1 MEPSVHGFDAQRIAA
16 SPAVDVSDS
25 DCVHNVVSSRQNSAR
40 SRVTMLKG
48 LVSSL
53 WSAVSG
59 AGDGDAA
66 PGELRA
72 AIAELWV
79 YPVKSMKGTRVSET
93 EFEALGLCQDRR
105 YLVVTPEGRFITQRQ
120 RPLLATIA
128 PQLVF
133 NDDGTFDG
141 LRLTATKP
149 ASEVV
154 GAASSDIRV
163 PLVTAA
169 HVGAVTRTVKVWGQ
183 PIENAVDQGDAVS
196 AWLVATLQADEE
208 LRLVYFDPATCK
220 RPVDDPGFITAAD
233 GAVTGFADGYPMLI
247 ANTASLADLNSRI
260 TAASASADALPMTR
274 FRPNIVV
281 TALAAAEGAGAGGSA
296 DPATSAK
303 PLEAWEED
311 TWRHFKILRQG
322 DTAAVIAHMEGV
334 KRCGRCLVTTTDQE
348 TGVQGTRLSEPLAT
362 LSTFRAAA
370 CKEVMFGL
378 VSAMPRADTQTNGHS
393 SHCLLRASLLH
404 CPVPLTRPC
413 LQNVV
418 PKPADGERGT
428 LRVGDVISV
437 TRREPIGPL

>member
-1 MEPSVHGFDAQRIAA
+1 
-16 SPAVDVSDS
+16 
-25 DCVHNVVSSRQNSAR
+25 
-40 SRVTMLKG
+40 
-48 LVSSL
+48 
-53 WSAVSG
+53 
-59 AGDGDAA
+59 
-66 PGELRA
+66 
-72 AIAELWV
+72 
-79 YPVKSMKGTRVSET
+79 MKGTRVSET

-105 YLVVTPEGRFITQRQ
+105 YLVVTPEGRFVTQRQ

-128 PQLVF
+128 PTLVF
-133 NDDGTFDG
+133 TDEGSFDG

-149 ASEVV
+149 ASDVV
-154 GAASSDIRV
+154 GAGSAAVSSDIRV

-208 LRLVYFDPATCK
+208 VRLVYFDPATCK

-247 ANTASLADLNSRI
+247 ANAASLADLNVRI
-260 TAASASADALPMTR
+260 TAANAGADPLPMTR

-281 TALAAAEGAGAGGSA
+281 TALRAAEGAGAGGSA
-296 DPATSAK
+296 DPATAAK

-322 DTAAVIAHMEGV
+322 DTSAVLAHMEGV
-334 KRCGRCLVTTTDQE
+334 KRCGRCLITTTDQE

-378 VSAMPRADTQTNGHS
+378 VSAMPLAARRRGEQAQLSLPLYLSLPAARLITTLPRAAHPT
-393 SHCLLRASLLH
+393 
-404 CPVPLTRPC
+404 VP
-413 LQNVV
+413 
-418 PKPADGERGT
+418 AERGAEARRRRT
-428 LRVGDVISV
+428 RHAARRRRNLRHAQRAHRPAVATFS
-437 TRREPIGPL
+437 